1 MSNNKRTLI
10 SFFTAVAVIAFSTL
24 ASAQVA
30 IEGGSGLFY
39 VQKAKPL
46 GEKSIAVGAF
56 YDKLK
61 CCDFVE
67 MDVSTLSVPLTVGL
81 GDRIE
86 LSVVA
91 PYKKIEPESGSD
103 SSGFADGLA
112 RAKWNFSTIK
122 KYGIYISGMAIAT
135 LPTGDK
141 NKWLGTGKT
150 NLGFGLLID
159 KEYEKVSWHA
169 NVGFLNRSENNVENQ
184 VFYGVGVEW
193 TAAKSLGLIA
203 EFSGFAYTEQNPGER
218 DNNMTMLG
226 ARYYLDDWGSVEAG
240 YASKT
245 AGGGIRSPNNM
256 FMAGMTIVFGKKSE
270 PKPVVKIEPKPE
282 AKPEPIEKRASEA
295 RPKPVAES
303 KSKSESRPEPE
314 PKMEVSKSS
323 PVTKPAV
330 SIVLDGVYFKFD
342 SAKLTEDAKGIL
354 KENATK
360 LQNNPDVN
368 VVIEGNTCSIGSSKY
383 NEKLGERRGVSVKLH
398 MVRELNV
405 AEDRLTVKSLGETAP
420 KYSNRS
426 KKGRSLNRR
435 VDFNIK

>member
-46 GEKSIAVGAF
+46 GEKNIAVGAF
-56 YDKLK
+56 YEKLK

-81 GDRIE
+81 GDRLE

-103 SSGFADGLA
+103 SSGIADGLA

-141 NKWLGTGKT
+141 NKGLGTGKT

-184 VFYGVGVEW
+184 VFYGAGVEW

-245 AGGGIRSPNNM
+245 AGGGVRSPNNM
-256 FMAGMTIVFGKKSE
+256 FMAGMTIVFGKKPE
-270 PKPVVKIEPKPE
+270 PKPIMKIEPKPE
-282 AKPEPIEKRASEA
+282 AKPEPIEKRASA
-295 RPKPVAES
+295 AKPK
-303 KSKSESRPEPE
+303 PEPE
-314 PKMEVSKSS
+314 PKMEVSKPKPA

-330 SIVLDGVYFKFD
+330 SIVLDSVYFKFD
-342 SAKLTEDAKGIL
+342 SVKLTDEAKGIL
-354 KENATK
+354 KENAAK

-368 VVIEGNTCSIGSSKY
+368 VLIEGNTCSIGPSKY

-405 AEDRLTVKSLGETAP
+405 DESRLTVRSLGETAP

-426 KKGRSLNRR
+426 EKGRSLNRR